1 MTNKTTSNLK
11 PQTSNS
17 VHALGLLSGGLDS
30 MLAAELLRRQGI
42 DVMAIIFQ
50 TPFFGSTRG
59 VAAAQQLGIP
69 YRVEDITLDHLAMVK
84 APDYGYGK
92 NMNPCIDCH
101 AMMFEKAGGLM
112 GELGAHFLF
121 SGEILGQRPM
131 SQNIKA
137 LKLVEEASDY
147 GGLILRPL
155 SAKLLPETDPE
166 KNGWV
171 DRNQLLDIQGRS
183 RKRQMQMA
191 HDWGLTEF
199 PTPGGGC
206 LLTDPGFSVRLA
218 ELFDATPSAGPMDVE
233 KLKLGRHFRLPGGSK
248 VVVGRHHQD
257 NEDLQLLIRDGDIL
271 LKLSDAPGPLSV
283 LDGNASEPDIL
294 VAAALTARY
303 TKAGTSGNKV
313 PILVIKPGDV
323 EDVLKVQP
331 MSLMDVEEYLLV
343 CLEKK
348 ISQVRIIH
356 GKGKGVQR
364 RIVHSLLKRLDFV
377 SSFKEAEETAGGW
390 GATIVTLITSI

>member
-1 MTNKTTSNLK
+1 MSDKAASNIK
-11 PQTSNS
+11 HQTSNP
-17 VHALGLLSGGLDS
+17 VHALGLISGGLDS
-30 MLAAELLRRQGI
+30 MLSAELLRRQGI
-42 DVMAIIFQ
+42 EVTGIIFQ

-59 VAAAQQLGIP
+59 VAAAQQLGIA
-69 YRVEDITLDHLAMVK
+69 YRVEDITSDHLAMVK
-84 APDYGYGK
+84 APDHGYGK

-112 GELGAHFLF
+112 RELEARFLF

-137 LKLVEEASDY
+137 LKIVEEASGY

-155 SAKLLPETDPE
+155 SAKLLPETEPE

-191 HDWGLTEF
+191 QDWGLKEF

-218 ELFDATPSAGPMDVE
+218 ELFDANPSAGPMDVE

-248 VVVGRHHQD
+248 IVVGRHHQD
-257 NEDLQLLIRDGDIL
+257 NEDLQLLIREADIVM
-271 LKLSDAPGPLSV
+271 KQSDAPGPLTV
-283 LDGNASEPDIL
+283 LDGNASEADIL
-294 VAAALTARY
+294 LAAALTARY
-303 TKAGTSGNKV
+303 TKAGTSGSKV
-313 PILVIKPGDV
+313 SILVIKSGGD
-323 EDVLKVQP
+323 EDVLEVEP
-331 MSLMDVEEYLLV
+331 MSLMDVEEYRV
-343 CLEKK
+343 
-348 ISQVRIIH
+348 
-356 GKGKGVQR
+356 G
-364 RIVHSLLKRLDFV
+364 
-377 SSFKEAEETAGGW
+377 
-390 GATIVTLITSI
+390 